1 MVGACFAGEILASI
15 NRTTKKEAEEGKERW
30 KKKEEE
36 EEVPMAIKALE
47 VMTERTLNF
56 DCNDVISI
64 TVLTSYDRT
73 GAELLGS
80 RAGPSQ

>member
-1 MVGACFAGEILASI
+1 ME
-15 NRTTKKEAEEGKERW
+15 EEEGVEE
-30 KKKEEE
+30 EEE

-80 RAGPSQ
+80 RAGPSQQQHVASGALLFC